1 MKSGSNDAIMST
13 KIFEQEQI
21 QRGVEIGLGIGKPE
35 QIEIVAEDAESR
47 EYAGTLRAILAQG

>member
-1 MKSGSNDAIMST
+1 VKSGSNDAIMST

-35 QIEIVAEDAESR
+35 
-47 EYAGTLRAILAQG
+47 

>member
-1 MKSGSNDAIMST
+1 VKSGSNDAIMST

>member
-13 KIFEQEQI
+13 RIFEQEQI